1 MCYKDSVGVPVKN
14 GDEVA
19 IGNSKGWIIKFIEC
33 YSLATEV
40 FLEHKTSHKVRSVL
54 LYQITKI

>member
-14 GDEVA
+14 GDEVTV
-19 IGNSKGWIIKFIEC
+19 GNSKGWIIKFIEC

-54 LYQITKI
+54 LSQITKI